1 MLFRSNELKNKVREY
16 RKALEEE
23 EKQRNRLAS
32 KNLDYAYLEQLV
44 KRCEQNKDLVIEVTT
59 ADGSYITIKTDRN
72 PTRLRSE
79 TLFDAAEEILL

>member
-1 MLFRSNELKNKVREY
+1 MLFRSNELKAKIKEY
-16 RKALEEE
+16 KKAIYEEE
-23 EKQRNRLAS
+23 RQRNRLAS
-32 KNLDYAYLEQLV
+32 KNLDYVYLEQLV
-44 KRCEQNKDLVIEVTT
+44 KRCEQNKDLVIEVRT